1 MSSVLSTDLRRRVVD
16 SIQSGMGKSE
26 AERVFKVSRS
36 SIYRWLK
43 LHELDSKLQ
52 PKTGYQKGHSNKIK
66 NLSEFQEFADKNK
79 YCTLEKMCGLWAEIT
94 GISIS
99 IPVMAKH
106 LNRIGYTS
114 KKKHFSIVKRIKKN
128 ALHIS
133 KN

>member
-1 MSSVLSTDLRRRVVD
+1 MSSVLSTDLRERVVG
-16 SIQSGMGKSE
+16 SIQNGMRKSE

-43 LHELDSKLQ
+43 LYKIDQKLEA
-52 PKTGYQKGHSNKIK
+52 KTGYQKGHSNKIK
-66 NLSEFQEFADKNK
+66 NLNEFQEFAHKNK
-79 YCTLEKMCGLWAEIT
+79 DCTLEKMCGLWAEKT
-94 GISIS
+94 GVTIS

-133 KN
+133 KS